1 MLWQMLSKG
10 GGTLQKKS
18 NFQNDSLPPCC
29 DILSKSK
36 VLLFS
41 SLPQSCDRI
50 LWLCYNKVADS
61 WSRAIV
67 IFKQCQNKVNEVTK
81 VIFVTTRW
89 QTDEE
94 AHFSSSDTFKTRSR
108 QDSVTTRWQTDGEEQ
123 FSPFDPFK
131 TRSIQ
136 DSVMCRWQT
145 EDEEH
150 FSLLFKFK
158 RYYWIMAD
166 CVKKSTFQLQML
178 CK

>member
-81 VIFVTTRW
+81 VIFVTTRLQTDEEEHFSPFETFKTRSQQDCVTARWHTDKKEHFSPSKTFKTRSKQDSVTRRW

-94 AHFSSSDTFKTRSR
+94 KHFSTSDAVYRR
-108 QDSVTTRWQTDGEEQ
+108 RWLTD
-123 FSPFDPFK
+123 
-131 TRSIQ
+131 
-136 DSVMCRWQT
+136 
-145 EDEEH
+145 DEEH
-150 FSLLFKFK
+150 FSTS
-158 RYYWIMAD
+158 D
-166 CVKKSTFQLQML
+166 TV
-178 CK
+178 